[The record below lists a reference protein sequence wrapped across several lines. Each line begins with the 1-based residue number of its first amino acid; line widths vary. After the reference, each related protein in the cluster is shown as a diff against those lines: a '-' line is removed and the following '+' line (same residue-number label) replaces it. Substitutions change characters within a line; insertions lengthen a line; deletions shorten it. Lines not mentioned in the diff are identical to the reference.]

1 MEDLH
6 HKSPSGLPP
15 SATANGDA
23 SGGGQRQWAGSHMS
37 LAARLGQPQNV
48 LQQVGE
54 KDL

>member
-6 HKSPSGLPP
+6 HKSS
-15 SATANGDA
+15 SAAATANGDA
-23 SGGGQRQWAGSHMS
+23 TGGGGGQRQWAGSHMS